1 MQQEERCPAPANS
14 LNSEASPPT
23 DPQEAGS
30 LLRRKVTVPACWF
43 KVAVVTALFLSE
55 ELSKSLSGTPPG
67 HHPLPGLDYLA
78 TRWLLSDLSVGS
90 LGRRVMGAAGG

>member
-1 MQQEERCPAPANS
+1 M
-14 LNSEASPPT
+14 
-23 DPQEAGS
+23 
-30 LLRRKVTVPACWF
+30 
-43 KVAVVTALFLSE
+43 TALFLSE